1 MLFRSRDLHIDLD
14 IVSPENHRSN
24 GLAEVYVR
32 MLNTHFA
39 QLPEEQQKKWV
50 QAMPKIQYA
59 LAHTV
64 CHDNHQSPMEM
75 LLGRIPRNAYQVYQT
90 PILAKA
96 NDTNTRMLA
105 LRNRQKLRYEKE
117 IHKDEPKRQYNIKP
131 KTFEAGDWVRMRS
144 EYPHGQAQ
152 QRGVPV
158 KWIFRWD
165 EKGTIVGPIPG
176 HPDQYLVRKDS
187 TGRTVKR
194 SGKTLSK
201 IPIPNQQE
209 VIDVQECNI
218 AFEDEHR
225 DYEFQEMEVNLLSM

>member
-1 MLFRSRDLHIDLD
+1 
-14 IVSPENHRSN
+14 
-24 GLAEVYVR
+24 
-32 MLNTHFA
+32 
-39 QLPEEQQKKWV
+39 
-50 QAMPKIQYA
+50 MPKIQYA

-131 KTFEAGDWVRMRS
+131 KTFEAGDWVRIRS

-176 HPDQYLVRKDS
+176 HPDQYLVRKDK
-187 TGRTVKR
+187 TGRTSKGP
-194 SGKTLSK
+194 GK
-201 IPIPNQQE
+201 
-209 VIDVQECNI
+209 
-218 AFEDEHR
+218 H
-225 DYEFQEMEVNLLSM
+225 